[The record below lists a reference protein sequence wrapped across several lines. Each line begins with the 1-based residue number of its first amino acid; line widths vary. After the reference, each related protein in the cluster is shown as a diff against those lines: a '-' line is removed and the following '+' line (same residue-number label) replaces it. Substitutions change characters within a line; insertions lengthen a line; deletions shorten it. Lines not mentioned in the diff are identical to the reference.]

1 MKKVGFDS
9 ERFSKICDEIL
20 KAGCFK
26 EIPVFNKLDVCG
38 VIADELHTSEGT
50 VKKWTYK
57 DSKGPRDKE
66 TAEALEKLLGVNLW
80 NPNEKY
86 PIKRYSMVTQNAIA
100 SIYELVE
107 QYFAGNDYEDE
118 DKWAQTMAEIRKFEL
133 SIPEEEYKK
142 ITDFLNENVA
152 DLVYD
157 EETFAELHT
166 EEYGEYCED
175 GSFSIADPTK
185 FFARYFSII
194 MEKEEKFK
202 NFMKENYA
210 EALQAEKI

>member
-133 SIPEEEYKK
+133 SIPEGKRG
-142 ITDFLNENVA
+142 TL
-152 DLVYD
+152 
-157 EETFAELHT
+157 
-166 EEYGEYCED
+166 
-175 GSFSIADPTK
+175 
-185 FFARYFSII
+185 R
-194 MEKEEKFK
+194 MEK
-202 NFMKENYA
+202 
-210 EALQAEKI
+210 